1 MWRIIAD
8 TMVFIHAM
16 LFEGADTSQLSGP
29 IGIAKHSANAASQ
42 GGTQF
47 IMFLAFVST
56 AIGLFNLFPIPILDG
71 GHLCFYLYEWLRGR
85 PTNDTVVRYS
95 TMAGLSLLL
104 LLMVFVTFNN
114 DLGLGEW
121 FNKD

>member
-1 MWRIIAD
+1 
-8 TMVFIHAM
+8 
-16 LFEGADTSQLSGP
+16 
-29 IGIAKHSANAASQ
+29 
-42 GGTQF
+42 
-47 IMFLAFVST
+47 MFTAFVST

-71 GHLCFYLYEWLRGR
+71 GHLCFYLYEALRGK
-85 PTNDTVVRYS
+85 PTNDKVVQYS

>member
-1 MWRIIAD
+1 
-8 TMVFIHAM
+8 
-16 LFEGADTSQLSGP
+16 
-29 IGIAKHSANAASQ
+29 
-42 GGTQF
+42 
-47 IMFLAFVST
+47 MFTAFVST

-71 GHLCFYLYEWLRGR
+71 GHLCFYLYEWLRGK
-85 PTNDTVVRYS
+85 PTNDTIVRYS

-121 FNKD
+121 FNRD